1 MNCELFRS
9 CKHQS
14 RIRVVIAN
22 CINNVRWS
30 ARYCSGAMHP
40 KKKSLPDAGG
50 PTWERKRFCRVL
62 VWLTSVRQARRLACR
77 TGFGLTF
84 FPVEKGN
91 DYVLKNIPIFFFRRK
106 RSKKS
111 AAGVPRRVGSL
122 LAEKFI
128 SADDYRRPEYE
139 MRIEYPG
146 IPEYLWFA
154 QNFSFRCAASPPASA
169 DGHMPPFESGE
180 KTTGRKKMQKEGIY
194 TIHERSRLLPIGL
207 RIVLNNRVIGH
218 LFCELL

>member
-1 MNCELFRS
+1 MSDDRLSTALDLCIQKTKVCPMQVNLLGNANYSTEYLFDWR
-9 CKHQS
+9 Q
-14 RIRVVIAN
+14 
-22 CINNVRWS
+22 
-30 ARYCSGAMHP
+30 
-40 KKKSLPDAGG
+40 
-50 PTWERKRFCRVL
+50 
-62 VWLTSVRQARRLACR
+62 SVRPVCFACQ
-77 TGFGLTF
+77 TVFGLTF

-91 DYVLKNIPIFFFRRK
+91 DYVLKNIPIFFFIRK

-111 AAGVPRRVGSL
+111 AAGVPRRVGLL

-169 DGHMPPFESGE
+169 DGHMPPFGKVSQKKLTG
-180 KTTGRKKMQKEGIY
+180 GRK
-194 TIHERSRLLPIGL
+194 
-207 RIVLNNRVIGH
+207 
-218 LFCELL
+218 C